1 MQVKR
6 ARPGILIAAFGLLSV
21 LALRAPDVQA
31 ADSANDC
38 VRMREGQSSEG
49 LTLAIDNNCDR
60 GLSCSL
66 SWTVQCESAT
76 GKVTRRSKEGA
87 RFVVGASASQSTT
100 ASARSCG
107 DSWRIDD
114 VSWDCAPTK

>member
-1 MQVKR
+1 MKVKR
-6 ARPGILIAAFGLLSV
+6 ATPAIITALGLLSV
-21 LALRAPDVQA
+21 LALRAPDVSA

-38 VRMREGQSSEG
+38 VRLREAQIADG

-60 GLSCSL
+60 SLSCSL

-76 GKVTRRSKEGA
+76 GRVTRRSKEGA
-87 RFVVGASASQSTT
+87 SFVVAASQSQSAT

-107 DSWRIDD
+107 DNWRIDD
-114 VSWDCAPTK
+114 VRWRCAALK